1 MKKNIFGFI
10 AAGSMSMILFGCSA
24 TGQNVQS
31 TEKSSMEAMS
41 ETKMDGEKMDD
52 GKDMNLYFLSPWQYC

>member
-31 TEKSSMEAMS
+31 TEKVLWKQCRKQKWMEKKWIMVRI
-41 ETKMDGEKMDD
+41 
-52 GKDMNLYFLSPWQYC
+52 WI